1 MPSFDG
7 KNMVELLFSTAVP
20 FVILNISDDSE
31 RDFIEHLYLEH
42 RMMMYRVARKYF
54 GNQEAEIEDAIGTMA
69 ELMCRYADKIRRV
82 DCNKIQYYL
91 LSMTENVC
99 RRQVM
104 LLNVREAHLDFSLSA
119 EEIEDHPDTND
130 PYASVFEAA
139 DAQTLMDS
147 LDCLNEKEKM
157 LLQLRYIEQYD
168 FAEIASFL
176 HMSEGAI
183 RTALTRVK
191 QCVIRSLSSKGGKE
205 K

>member
-1 MPSFDG
+1 MCG
-7 KNMVELLFSTAVP
+7 ATIP
-20 FVILNISDDSE
+20 FVILNISDESE
-31 RDFIEHLYLEH
+31 RQLIEQLYMDH

-82 DCNKIQYYL
+82 GCNKIQYYL
-91 LSMTENVC
+91 LSMIENVC
-99 RRQVM
+99 RKQIT
-104 LLNVREAHLDFSLSA
+104 LHNIQEARLDCSLSA
-119 EEIEDHPDTND
+119 EEIEDYPDAND
-130 PYASVFEAA
+130 PYASVFETA

-191 QCVIRSLSSKGGKE
+191 QRVIRSVSSKGGKE

>member
-31 RDFIEHLYLEH
+31 RQLIEQLYLDH

-82 DCNKIQYYL
+82 SCNKIQYYL
-91 LSMTENVC
+91 LSMIENVC
-99 RRQVM
+99 RKQMM
-104 LLNVREAHLDFSLSA
+104 LRNVQEAHLDFFLSA
-119 EEIEDHPDTND
+119 EEIEDYPDASD
-130 PYASVFEAA
+130 PYASVFETA

-191 QCVIRSLSSKGGKE
+191 QRVIRSVSSKGGKE